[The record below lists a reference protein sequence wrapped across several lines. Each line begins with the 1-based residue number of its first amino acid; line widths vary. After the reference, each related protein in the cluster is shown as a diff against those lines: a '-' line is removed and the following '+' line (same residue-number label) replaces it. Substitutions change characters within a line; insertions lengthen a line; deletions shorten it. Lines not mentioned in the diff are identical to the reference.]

1 MFVQILIYVYLGI
14 CAGMILFNIVTALLS
29 QRREH
34 RSFRD
39 GIRLEL
45 TVSQEL
51 DRLAE
56 TGTVSERHLRFM
68 ERRLRRV
75 NGMAAF
81 DAALECLCVRRPE
94 LTRSYLTA
102 LNGVMITL
110 AEDYCR
116 RDEIEAAYFPYIIR
130 KYRLLDGQENEALKT
145 MLLDL
150 LHESSIYCRENA
162 MQALYTAGDPAVLVR
177 ALRIIDAS
185 SLYYHSKLLS
195 DGLLN
200 YTGDTWELADALWEE
215 FDAFQPWMQVTLL
228 NYFRFSSGAY
238 CEKIHA
244 LLNDPAQDDEVRFAC
259 LRYLGRYPYPPA
271 YADLLRYATP
281 SKNARWEYAAIASSV
296 LASYPGAET
305 AAVLERNLYHPNWY
319 IRFNASKSLEQLG
332 FGYRDLIDVIEG
344 HDRYSKN
351 TTQAQQT
358 ANRQADIISAYPSGT
373 VDSGAMRRQVLLC
386 TIEHDGAERAIYVGF
401 TNALTPE
408 LAGALAQALED
419 LSGAESIGVLAD
431 YMNSSGAE
439 AYRTRWLITLAALIA
454 AMLAAAVALIV
465 FARKKRAEQKAN
477 ALIDPRYGIG
487 NDGYYLNC
495 METLIPAPLRSI
507 VYVFCIGCD
516 MPSLERR
523 FGEAEREEI
532 FSRAAEYLRL
542 DCGREEYLA
551 CVGRGMFALVCQCG
565 SREAAQQRAEGL
577 IRGLDGYLAGFR
589 AEYAGAFRAGIC
601 SLSENPDCGA
611 EAALYNARQGCAH
624 AFRTETPCAFSTR
637 GMIDESEQLERLR
650 GSMSKAVEKG
660 EFEPYLQFVVD
671 RAGTVVGAEA
681 VSRWQNPEEGLLK
694 PSKYIDLM
702 IRAGTITELD
712 LYMLRCACVQLQTW
726 KREGRGT
733 LWLSCNFTRQSIA
746 DEKILARVREIIE
759 QYDFTRD
766 RLVVELTEDSY
777 ARDREAALRTIEGLH
792 AMGLRIVL
800 DDIGAGYSSLSDLST
815 YPIDGVKI
823 DRSIVIESALPRA
836 HALLEGMIRLSHDM
850 GIRVLCEGVENK
862 ATCDAVLA
870 AGCDF
875 IQGFYFS
882 RVLPGREAES
892 FLRSLAARDR
902 EEG

>member
-1 MFVQILIYVYLGI
+1 MRRKKLLEITLCAVLMIGALLCCMQDASARETLLISGNADLYPIESYDRGRECYVGLLPELYERLSEQTGYDLVYL
-14 CAGMILFNIVTALLS
+14 
-29 QRREH
+29 
-34 RSFRD
+34 
-39 GIRLEL
+39 
-45 TVSQEL
+45 
-51 DRLAE
+51 
-56 TGTVSERHLRFM
+56 
-68 ERRLRRV
+68 
-75 NGMAAF
+75 
-81 DAALECLCVRRPE
+81 P
-94 LTRSYLTA
+94 
-102 LNGVMITL
+102 
-110 AEDYCR
+110 
-116 RDEIEAAYFPYIIR
+116 
-130 KYRLLDGQENEALKT
+130 
-145 MLLDL
+145 
-150 LHESSIYCRENA
+150 
-162 MQALYTAGDPAVLVR
+162 
-177 ALRIIDAS
+177 
-185 SLYYHSKLLS
+185 
-195 DGLLN
+195 
-200 YTGDTWELADALWEE
+200 
-215 FDAFQPWMQVTLL
+215 
-228 NYFRFSSGAY
+228 
-238 CEKIHA
+238 
-244 LLNDPAQDDEVRFAC
+244 
-259 LRYLGRYPYPPA
+259 
-271 YADLLRYATP
+271 
-281 SKNARWEYAAIASSV
+281 
-296 LASYPGAET
+296 
-305 AAVLERNLYHPNWY
+305 
-319 IRFNASKSLEQLG
+319 
-332 FGYRDLIDVIEG
+332 
-344 HDRYSKN
+344 YSKN

-671 RAGTVVGAEA
+671 RAGT
-681 VSRWQNPEEGLLK
+681 
-694 PSKYIDLM
+694 
-702 IRAGTITELD
+702 ITELD

-746 DEKILARVREIIE
+746 DEKILARVHEIVE

-766 RLVVELTEDSY
+766 CLVVELTEDSY
-777 ARDREAALRTIEGLH
+777 AHDREAALRTIEGLH

-823 DRSIVIESALPRA
+823 DRSIVIESALPRTR
-836 HALLEGMIRLSHDM
+836 ALLEGMIRLSHDM
-850 GIRVLCEGVENK
+850 GIRVLCEGVEDK

>member
-1 MFVQILIYVYLGI
+1 
-14 CAGMILFNIVTALLS
+14 
-29 QRREH
+29 
-34 RSFRD
+34 
-39 GIRLEL
+39 
-45 TVSQEL
+45 
-51 DRLAE
+51 
-56 TGTVSERHLRFM
+56 
-68 ERRLRRV
+68 
-75 NGMAAF
+75 
-81 DAALECLCVRRPE
+81 
-94 LTRSYLTA
+94 
-102 LNGVMITL
+102 
-110 AEDYCR
+110 
-116 RDEIEAAYFPYIIR
+116 
-130 KYRLLDGQENEALKT
+130 
-145 MLLDL
+145 
-150 LHESSIYCRENA
+150 
-162 MQALYTAGDPAVLVR
+162 
-177 ALRIIDAS
+177 
-185 SLYYHSKLLS
+185 
-195 DGLLN
+195 
-200 YTGDTWELADALWEE
+200 
-215 FDAFQPWMQVTLL
+215 
-228 NYFRFSSGAY
+228 
-238 CEKIHA
+238 
-244 LLNDPAQDDEVRFAC
+244 
-259 LRYLGRYPYPPA
+259 
-271 YADLLRYATP
+271 
-281 SKNARWEYAAIASSV
+281 
-296 LASYPGAET
+296 
-305 AAVLERNLYHPNWY
+305 
-319 IRFNASKSLEQLG
+319 
-332 FGYRDLIDVIEG
+332 
-344 HDRYSKN
+344 
-351 TTQAQQT
+351 
-358 ANRQADIISAYPSGT
+358 
-373 VDSGAMRRQVLLC
+373 
-386 TIEHDGAERAIYVGF
+386 
-401 TNALTPE
+401 
-408 LAGALAQALED
+408 
-419 LSGAESIGVLAD
+419 
-431 YMNSSGAE
+431 
-439 AYRTRWLITLAALIA
+439 
-454 AMLAAAVALIV
+454 
-465 FARKKRAEQKAN
+465 
-477 ALIDPRYGIG
+477 
-487 NDGYYLNC
+487 

-589 AEYAGAFRAGIC
+589 ANMPARPRGHLLAVGKPR
-601 SLSENPDCGA
+601 LRRR
-611 EAALYNARQGCAH
+611 AALYNARQAVPTRPHGNAL
-624 AFRTETPCAFSTR
+624 RVSTR

-746 DEKILARVREIIE
+746 DEKILARVHEIVE

-766 RLVVELTEDSY
+766 CLVVELTEDSY
-777 ARDREAALRTIEGLH
+777 AHDRETALRTIEGLH

-836 HALLEGMIRLSHDM
+836 RALLEGMIRLSHDM
-850 GIRVLCEGVENK
+850 GIRVLCEGVEDK

>member
-1 MFVQILIYVYLGI
+1 MRRKKLLEITLCAVLTIGALLCCMQDASARETLLISGNADLYPIESYDRGRECYVGLLPELYERLSEQTGYDLVYL
-14 CAGMILFNIVTALLS
+14 
-29 QRREH
+29 
-34 RSFRD
+34 
-39 GIRLEL
+39 
-45 TVSQEL
+45 
-51 DRLAE
+51 
-56 TGTVSERHLRFM
+56 
-68 ERRLRRV
+68 
-75 NGMAAF
+75 
-81 DAALECLCVRRPE
+81 P
-94 LTRSYLTA
+94 
-102 LNGVMITL
+102 
-110 AEDYCR
+110 
-116 RDEIEAAYFPYIIR
+116 
-130 KYRLLDGQENEALKT
+130 
-145 MLLDL
+145 
-150 LHESSIYCRENA
+150 
-162 MQALYTAGDPAVLVR
+162 
-177 ALRIIDAS
+177 
-185 SLYYHSKLLS
+185 
-195 DGLLN
+195 
-200 YTGDTWELADALWEE
+200 
-215 FDAFQPWMQVTLL
+215 
-228 NYFRFSSGAY
+228 
-238 CEKIHA
+238 
-244 LLNDPAQDDEVRFAC
+244 
-259 LRYLGRYPYPPA
+259 
-271 YADLLRYATP
+271 
-281 SKNARWEYAAIASSV
+281 
-296 LASYPGAET
+296 
-305 AAVLERNLYHPNWY
+305 
-319 IRFNASKSLEQLG
+319 
-332 FGYRDLIDVIEG
+332 
-344 HDRYSKN
+344 YSKN
-351 TTQAQQT
+351 TTQAQQ
-358 ANRQADIISAYPSGT
+358 AENRQADIISAYPSGT

-386 TIEHDGAERAIYVGF
+386 TIEHDGTECAIYVGF

-419 LSGAESIGVLAD
+419 LSGAESIGILAD

-465 FARKKRAEQKAN
+465 FARKKRAEQKTN

-577 IRGLDGYLAGFR
+577 IRELDDYLAGFR

-601 SLSENPDCGA
+601 SLSENPDCSA

-671 RAGTVVGAEA
+671 RAGT
-681 VSRWQNPEEGLLK
+681 
-694 PSKYIDLM
+694 
-702 IRAGTITELD
+702 ITELD

-746 DEKILARVREIIE
+746 DEKILARVREIVE

-766 RLVVELTEDSY
+766 RLAVELTEDSY
-777 ARDREAALRTIEGLH
+777 AHDRETALRTIEGLH

-836 HALLEGMIRLSHDM
+836 RALLEGMIRLSHDM
-850 GIRVLCEGVENK
+850 GIRVLCEGVEDK

-902 EEG
+902 GEG

>member
-1 MFVQILIYVYLGI
+1 MRRKKLLGITLCAVLTIGALLCCMQDASARETLLISGNADLYPIESYDRGRECYVGLLPELYERLSEQTGYDLVYL
-14 CAGMILFNIVTALLS
+14 
-29 QRREH
+29 
-34 RSFRD
+34 
-39 GIRLEL
+39 
-45 TVSQEL
+45 
-51 DRLAE
+51 
-56 TGTVSERHLRFM
+56 
-68 ERRLRRV
+68 
-75 NGMAAF
+75 
-81 DAALECLCVRRPE
+81 P
-94 LTRSYLTA
+94 
-102 LNGVMITL
+102 
-110 AEDYCR
+110 
-116 RDEIEAAYFPYIIR
+116 
-130 KYRLLDGQENEALKT
+130 
-145 MLLDL
+145 
-150 LHESSIYCRENA
+150 
-162 MQALYTAGDPAVLVR
+162 
-177 ALRIIDAS
+177 
-185 SLYYHSKLLS
+185 
-195 DGLLN
+195 
-200 YTGDTWELADALWEE
+200 
-215 FDAFQPWMQVTLL
+215 
-228 NYFRFSSGAY
+228 
-238 CEKIHA
+238 
-244 LLNDPAQDDEVRFAC
+244 
-259 LRYLGRYPYPPA
+259 
-271 YADLLRYATP
+271 
-281 SKNARWEYAAIASSV
+281 
-296 LASYPGAET
+296 
-305 AAVLERNLYHPNWY
+305 
-319 IRFNASKSLEQLG
+319 
-332 FGYRDLIDVIEG
+332 
-344 HDRYSKN
+344 YSKN
-351 TTQAQQT
+351 TTQAQQ
-358 ANRQADIISAYPSGT
+358 AENRQADIISAYPSGT
-373 VDSGAMRRQVLLC
+373 DDSGAMRRQVLLC

-465 FARKKRAEQKAN
+465 FARKKRAEQKTN

-671 RAGTVVGAEA
+671 RAGT
-681 VSRWQNPEEGLLK
+681 
-694 PSKYIDLM
+694 
-702 IRAGTITELD
+702 ITELD

-746 DEKILARVREIIE
+746 DEKILARVHEIVE

-766 RLVVELTEDSY
+766 CLVVELTEDSY
-777 ARDREAALRTIEGLH
+777 AHDRETALRTIEGLH

-836 HALLEGMIRLSHDM
+836 RALLEGMIRLSHDM
-850 GIRVLCEGVENK
+850 GIRVLCEGVEDK

>member
-1 MFVQILIYVYLGI
+1 MRRKKLLEITLCAVLTIGALLCCMQDASARETLLISGNADLYPIESYDRSRECYVGLLPELYERLSEQTGYDLVYL
-14 CAGMILFNIVTALLS
+14 
-29 QRREH
+29 
-34 RSFRD
+34 
-39 GIRLEL
+39 
-45 TVSQEL
+45 
-51 DRLAE
+51 
-56 TGTVSERHLRFM
+56 
-68 ERRLRRV
+68 
-75 NGMAAF
+75 
-81 DAALECLCVRRPE
+81 P
-94 LTRSYLTA
+94 
-102 LNGVMITL
+102 
-110 AEDYCR
+110 
-116 RDEIEAAYFPYIIR
+116 
-130 KYRLLDGQENEALKT
+130 
-145 MLLDL
+145 
-150 LHESSIYCRENA
+150 
-162 MQALYTAGDPAVLVR
+162 
-177 ALRIIDAS
+177 
-185 SLYYHSKLLS
+185 
-195 DGLLN
+195 
-200 YTGDTWELADALWEE
+200 
-215 FDAFQPWMQVTLL
+215 
-228 NYFRFSSGAY
+228 
-238 CEKIHA
+238 
-244 LLNDPAQDDEVRFAC
+244 
-259 LRYLGRYPYPPA
+259 
-271 YADLLRYATP
+271 
-281 SKNARWEYAAIASSV
+281 
-296 LASYPGAET
+296 
-305 AAVLERNLYHPNWY
+305 
-319 IRFNASKSLEQLG
+319 
-332 FGYRDLIDVIEG
+332 
-344 HDRYSKN
+344 YSKN
-351 TTQAQQT
+351 TTQAQQ
-358 ANRQADIISAYPSGT
+358 AENRQADIISAYPSGT

-408 LAGALAQALED
+408 LAGALSQALED
-419 LSGAESIGVLAD
+419 LSGAESIGVLAG

-465 FARKKRAEQKAN
+465 FARKKRAEQKTN

-577 IRGLDGYLAGFR
+577 IRGLDDYLAGFR

-601 SLSENPDCGA
+601 SLSENPDCSA

-671 RAGTVVGAEA
+671 RAGT
-681 VSRWQNPEEGLLK
+681 
-694 PSKYIDLM
+694 
-702 IRAGTITELD
+702 ITELD

-746 DEKILARVREIIE
+746 DEKILARVREIVE

-777 ARDREAALRTIEGLH
+777 AHDRETALRTIEGLH

-823 DRSIVIESALPRA
+823 DRSIVIESALPRTR
-836 HALLEGMIRLSHDM
+836 ALLEGMIRLSHDM
-850 GIRVLCEGVENK
+850 GIRVLCEGVEDK

-902 EEG
+902 GEG

>member
-1 MFVQILIYVYLGI
+1 MRRKKLLEITLCAVLTIGALLCCMQDASARETLLISGNADLYPIESYDRGRECYVGLLPELYERLSEQTGYDLVYL
-14 CAGMILFNIVTALLS
+14 
-29 QRREH
+29 
-34 RSFRD
+34 
-39 GIRLEL
+39 
-45 TVSQEL
+45 
-51 DRLAE
+51 
-56 TGTVSERHLRFM
+56 
-68 ERRLRRV
+68 
-75 NGMAAF
+75 
-81 DAALECLCVRRPE
+81 P
-94 LTRSYLTA
+94 
-102 LNGVMITL
+102 
-110 AEDYCR
+110 
-116 RDEIEAAYFPYIIR
+116 
-130 KYRLLDGQENEALKT
+130 
-145 MLLDL
+145 
-150 LHESSIYCRENA
+150 
-162 MQALYTAGDPAVLVR
+162 
-177 ALRIIDAS
+177 
-185 SLYYHSKLLS
+185 
-195 DGLLN
+195 
-200 YTGDTWELADALWEE
+200 
-215 FDAFQPWMQVTLL
+215 
-228 NYFRFSSGAY
+228 
-238 CEKIHA
+238 
-244 LLNDPAQDDEVRFAC
+244 
-259 LRYLGRYPYPPA
+259 
-271 YADLLRYATP
+271 
-281 SKNARWEYAAIASSV
+281 
-296 LASYPGAET
+296 
-305 AAVLERNLYHPNWY
+305 
-319 IRFNASKSLEQLG
+319 
-332 FGYRDLIDVIEG
+332 
-344 HDRYSKN
+344 YSKN
-351 TTQAQQT
+351 TTQAQQ
-358 ANRQADIISAYPSGT
+358 AENRQADIISAYPSGT

-671 RAGTVVGAEA
+671 RAGT
-681 VSRWQNPEEGLLK
+681 
-694 PSKYIDLM
+694 
-702 IRAGTITELD
+702 ITELD

-746 DEKILARVREIIE
+746 DEKILARVHEIVE

-766 RLVVELTEDSY
+766 CLVVELTEDSY
-777 ARDREAALRTIEGLH
+777 AHDREAALRTIEGLH

-823 DRSIVIESALPRA
+823 DRSIVIESALPRTR
-836 HALLEGMIRLSHDM
+836 ALLEGMIRLSHDM
-850 GIRVLCEGVENK
+850 GIRVLCEGVEDK

>member
-1 MFVQILIYVYLGI
+1 MRRKKLLEITLCAVLTIGALLCCMQDASARETLLISGNADLYPIESYDRGRECYVGLLPELYERLSGQTGYDLVYL
-14 CAGMILFNIVTALLS
+14 
-29 QRREH
+29 
-34 RSFRD
+34 
-39 GIRLEL
+39 
-45 TVSQEL
+45 
-51 DRLAE
+51 
-56 TGTVSERHLRFM
+56 
-68 ERRLRRV
+68 
-75 NGMAAF
+75 
-81 DAALECLCVRRPE
+81 P
-94 LTRSYLTA
+94 
-102 LNGVMITL
+102 
-110 AEDYCR
+110 
-116 RDEIEAAYFPYIIR
+116 
-130 KYRLLDGQENEALKT
+130 
-145 MLLDL
+145 
-150 LHESSIYCRENA
+150 
-162 MQALYTAGDPAVLVR
+162 
-177 ALRIIDAS
+177 
-185 SLYYHSKLLS
+185 
-195 DGLLN
+195 
-200 YTGDTWELADALWEE
+200 
-215 FDAFQPWMQVTLL
+215 
-228 NYFRFSSGAY
+228 
-238 CEKIHA
+238 
-244 LLNDPAQDDEVRFAC
+244 
-259 LRYLGRYPYPPA
+259 
-271 YADLLRYATP
+271 
-281 SKNARWEYAAIASSV
+281 
-296 LASYPGAET
+296 
-305 AAVLERNLYHPNWY
+305 
-319 IRFNASKSLEQLG
+319 
-332 FGYRDLIDVIEG
+332 
-344 HDRYSKN
+344 YSKN

-465 FARKKRAEQKAN
+465 FARKKRAEQKTN

-523 FGEAEREEI
+523 FGEAERGEI

-542 DCGREEYLA
+542 GCGREEYLA
-551 CVGRGMFALVCQCG
+551 CVGRGMFALVCQC
-565 SREAAQQRAEGL
+565 
-577 IRGLDGYLAGFR
+577 
-589 AEYAGAFRAGIC
+589 
-601 SLSENPDCGA
+601 
-611 EAALYNARQGCAH
+611 
-624 AFRTETPCAFSTR
+624 
-637 GMIDESEQLERLR
+637 

-681 VSRWQNPEEGLLK
+681 VSRWQNPEEGLLM

-746 DEKILARVREIIE
+746 DEKILARVHEIVE

-766 RLVVELTEDSY
+766 RLAVELTEDSY
-777 ARDREAALRTIEGLH
+777 AHDREAALRTIEGLH

-836 HALLEGMIRLSHDM
+836 RALLEGMIRLSHDM
-850 GIRVLCEGVENK
+850 GIRVLCEGVEDK
-862 ATCDAVLA
+862 AMCDAVLA

>member
-1 MFVQILIYVYLGI
+1 MRRKKLLEITLCAVLMIGALLCCMQDASARETLLISGNADLYPIESYDRGRECYVGLLPELYERLSEQTGYDLVYL
-14 CAGMILFNIVTALLS
+14 
-29 QRREH
+29 
-34 RSFRD
+34 
-39 GIRLEL
+39 
-45 TVSQEL
+45 
-51 DRLAE
+51 
-56 TGTVSERHLRFM
+56 
-68 ERRLRRV
+68 
-75 NGMAAF
+75 
-81 DAALECLCVRRPE
+81 P
-94 LTRSYLTA
+94 
-102 LNGVMITL
+102 
-110 AEDYCR
+110 
-116 RDEIEAAYFPYIIR
+116 
-130 KYRLLDGQENEALKT
+130 
-145 MLLDL
+145 
-150 LHESSIYCRENA
+150 
-162 MQALYTAGDPAVLVR
+162 
-177 ALRIIDAS
+177 
-185 SLYYHSKLLS
+185 
-195 DGLLN
+195 
-200 YTGDTWELADALWEE
+200 
-215 FDAFQPWMQVTLL
+215 
-228 NYFRFSSGAY
+228 
-238 CEKIHA
+238 
-244 LLNDPAQDDEVRFAC
+244 
-259 LRYLGRYPYPPA
+259 
-271 YADLLRYATP
+271 
-281 SKNARWEYAAIASSV
+281 
-296 LASYPGAET
+296 
-305 AAVLERNLYHPNWY
+305 
-319 IRFNASKSLEQLG
+319 
-332 FGYRDLIDVIEG
+332 
-344 HDRYSKN
+344 YSKN

-671 RAGTVVGAEA
+671 RAGT
-681 VSRWQNPEEGLLK
+681 
-694 PSKYIDLM
+694 
-702 IRAGTITELD
+702 ITELD